1 MATLRIDCEIDSHD
15 LETNWLISELKRRGI
30 NQENMPK
37 SIDIKSL
44 KDELIYDFIVK
55 NWDKLTLE
63 KLENCIK

>member
-1 MATLRIDCEIDSHD
+1 
-15 LETNWLISELKRRGI
+15 
-30 NQENMPK
+30 MPK